1 METINYTNVKINL
14 PESLDDLTL
23 KQYLDYSNISK
34 DIKGDDESIENI
46 LRTYKV
52 IEILTGSTEEEIDEL
67 LIDEVNDLS
76 SKIGASLKSFDFQ
89 SPPSKSFTIDGV
101 DYVAKDTASIDNG
114 EYISMN
120 ILREQY
126 KNDLELLPKLLA
138 ILIRPGKKEY
148 DFEKKKEIWIVDKF
162 NRRDIENLHLRA
174 DIFLNKAK
182 AKDVIPVISFF
193 LNGMQK

>member
-89 SPPSKSFTIDGV
+89 SPPSKSVQKKTQR
-101 DYVAKDTASIDNG
+101 ANG
-114 EYISMN
+114 
-120 ILREQY
+120 
-126 KNDLELLPKLLA
+126 LA
-138 ILIRPGKKEY
+138 AN
-148 DFEKKKEIWIVDKF
+148 W
-162 NRRDIENLHLRA
+162 A
-174 DIFLNKAK
+174 A
-182 AKDVIPVISFF
+182 
-193 LNGMQK
+193 

>member
-1 METINYTNVKINL
+1 
-14 PESLDDLTL
+14 
-23 KQYLDYSNISK
+23 
-34 DIKGDDESIENI
+34 
-46 LRTYKV
+46 
-52 IEILTGSTEEEIDEL
+52 L
-67 LIDEVNDLS
+67 LIDEVRDLS
-76 SKIGASLKSFDFQ
+76 SKIGDSLKSFNFQ

-101 DYVAKDTASIDNG
+101 DYVAKDTAAIDNG

>member
-1 METINYTNVKINL
+1 METINYTKVNINL

-67 LIDEVNDLS
+67 LIDEVRDLS
-76 SKIGASLKSFDFQ
+76 SKIGASLKSFNFQ

-101 DYVAKDTASIDNG
+101 DYVAKDTTAIDNG

>member
-1 METINYTNVKINL
+1 
-14 PESLDDLTL
+14 
-23 KQYLDYSNISK
+23 
-34 DIKGDDESIENI
+34 
-46 LRTYKV
+46 
-52 IEILTGSTEEEIDEL
+52 
-67 LIDEVNDLS
+67 
-76 SKIGASLKSFDFQ
+76 
-89 SPPSKSFTIDGV
+89 
-101 DYVAKDTASIDNG
+101 
-114 EYISMN
+114 MN

-182 AKDVIPVISFF
+182 AKDLIPVISFF